1 MTLTRIRAEMDR
13 LLALAVSA
21 YGWNDDATLT
31 LAVRRISR
39 LARVERWRL
48 RKMGWML

>member
-1 MTLTRIRAEMDR
+1 MMTLHVIRADMDKM
-13 LLALAVSA
+13 LKLAVSA

-48 RKMGWML
+48 KRMGG